1 MQEEHK
7 QEDGFSDLNKVQ
19 YEAVHTLEG
28 PLLILAGAGTG
39 KTKVLTSR
47 VVNILNSGLAK
58 TSEILAVTFTNKAA
72 KEMKERIENMLGYPA
87 DGFWLGTFH
96 SIGLRILR
104 RHTAEVGLGHNFTI
118 LDPDDCEKILKQILL
133 DKNID
138 IKKYAPRF
146 LSNSIAKLKDK
157 NFMPDSVPDLENK
170 LIGTLPLAEIYK
182 EYQQR
187 LQSLN
192 AVDFGDLILL
202 CIHLFAQ
209 FPDILEYWQTKF
221 RFIMVDEYQD
231 TNTIQYIFIRLL
243 GLKHQNVCC
252 VGDDDQSIYSWRGAE
267 INNILRFEKDFT
279 GAKVLRLEQNYRSTL
294 PILQVAASLIAKNTD
309 RLGKSLWSE
318 QKEGAAVKI
327 YETFN
332 SKLEAETICKIIMES
347 KKNGYNY
354 KNIGIL
360 VRASFQ
366 TREIEE
372 QLLTYAI
379 PYKIVGGNKFY
390 DRLEIKDAIAYL
402 RLLYQHS
409 DDMAYFRIINLPK
422 RGIGGASIN
431 KIRKFAN
438 ENSVSMF
445 KASSLLVG
453 KGVVSAK
460 VENQLQAFTNLFT
473 SYELSTDEIV
483 LTEVAKELLENSG
496 YTAMWQAEDNFEAK
510 SRLENINELY
520 SSLKSYA
527 SLEEFLEHVSLV
539 SDHDDEYQ
547 DNKVSLM
554 TLHAAKGLEFDVVLL
569 PGWEDGLLPHQR
581 SLEDNGDLALQEER
595 RLAYVGITRAKKEL
609 HILYAQN
616 RQAYGTWTSTIPSR
630 FLAEID
636 AKLVE
641 PIKHGNGLTADE
653 RIMQDPY
660 LRRKLYGNTDKENN
674 FVKSNYQ
681 TVENIAQK
689 SNLKVGSKVQH
700 STMGEGVVEKI
711 QGPIATVRFAG
722 NNLKKIMVT
731 FLKRVQ

>member
-1 MQEEHK
+1 MQEEDNN
-7 QEDGFSDLNKVQ
+7 QEEQFDKLNKVQ
-19 YEAVHTLEG
+19 HEAVHTLEG

-72 KEMKERIENMLGYPA
+72 KEMKERIEHMLGYPA

-104 RHTAEVGLGHNFTI
+104 RHTAEAGLSHNFTI

-138 IKKYAPRF
+138 TKKYSPK
-146 LSNSIAKLKDK
+146 LISNTIAKLKDK
-157 NFMPDSVPDLENK
+157 NFMPDSVPDIENR
-170 LIGTLPLAEIYK
+170 LIGVVTLVEIYTK
-182 EYQQR
+182 YQER
-187 LQSLN
+187 LRSLN

-202 CIHLFAQ
+202 CIHIFAQ
-209 FPDILEYWQTKF
+209 FPDILEYWQTRF
-221 RFIMVDEYQD
+221 RYIMVDEYQD
-231 TNTIQYIFIRLL
+231 TNAIQYIFIRLL

-294 PILQVAASLIAKNTD
+294 PILQVAASLIAKNAD
-309 RLGKSLWSE
+309 RWEKSLWSE

-327 YETFN
+327 YETLN
-332 SKLEAETICKIIMES
+332 SKQEAETLCNLIMES
-347 KKNGYNY
+347 KKSGYHY

-360 VRASFQ
+360 VRAIFQ

-372 QLLTYAI
+372 SLLTHAI
-379 PYKIVGGNKFY
+379 PYKIVGGKKFY

-402 RLLYQHS
+402 RLLYQHN
-409 DDMAYFRIINLPK
+409 DDMAYFRIINVPK
-422 RGIGGASIN
+422 RGIGESSVN
-431 KIRKFAN
+431 KIRQFAN
-438 ENSVSMF
+438 EKATSMLQ
-445 KASSLLVG
+445 ASKLIIGEKIL
-453 KGVVSAK
+453 SAK
-460 VENQLQAFTNLFT
+460 VENQLQEFTNLFGNN
-473 SYELSTDEIV
+473 ELESHEIV
-483 LTEVAKELLENSG
+483 LTEITKQLLENSG
-496 YTAMWQAEDNFEAK
+496 YIAMWQEEEGIEAE

-520 SSLKSYA
+520 SSLKNYSN
-527 SLEEFLEHVSLV
+527 LEEFLEHVSLV

-554 TLHAAKGLEFDVVLL
+554 TLHAAKGLEFDVVIL
-569 PGWEDGLLPHQR
+569 PGWEEGLLPHQR
-581 SLEDNGDLALQEER
+581 SLEENGDLALQEER

-609 HILYAQN
+609 HILYAKN
-616 RQAYGTWTSTIPSR
+616 RQAYGNWTSSIPSR
-630 FLAEID
+630 FLEEID
-636 AKLVE
+636 SKLLE
-641 PIKHGNGLTADE
+641 PIKQGDGLTADE

-681 TVENIAQK
+681 TVENIALN
-689 SNLKVGSKVQH
+689 SNLKVGYKVKH
-700 STMGEGVVEKI
+700 NTMGEGIIEKI
-711 QGPIATVRFAG
+711 QGPIATVRFA
-722 NNLKKIMVT
+722 NNNIKKIMVT
-731 FLKRVQ
+731 FLKKV

>member
-1 MQEEHK
+1 MPKDNQQEEH
-7 QEDGFSDLNKVQ
+7 FANLNKVQ
-19 YEAVHTLEG
+19 YEAVHSLEG

-58 TSEILAVTFTNKAA
+58 TSEVLAVTFTNKAA

-104 RHTAEVGLGHNFTI
+104 RHTSEAGLNHNFTI

-133 DKNID
+133 DKNLD
-138 IKKYAPRF
+138 IKKYPPRL
-146 LSNSIAKLKDK
+146 LSNTIAKLKDK
-157 NFMPDSVPDLENK
+157 NFMPDAVPDIENK
-170 LIGTLPLAEIYK
+170 LIGTVSLTEIYAK
-182 EYQQR
+182 YQQR
-187 LQSLN
+187 LRDLN

-202 CIHLFAQ
+202 CIHIFAQ
-209 FPDILEYWQTKF
+209 FPDILEYWQTRF
-221 RFIMVDEYQD
+221 RYIMVDEYQD

-267 INNILRFEKDFT
+267 INNILRFEKDFI

-294 PILQVAASLIAKNTD
+294 PILQVAASLIANNTD
-309 RLGKSLWSE
+309 RWEKSLWSE
-318 QKEGAAVKI
+318 QKEGAAVKV
-327 YETFN
+327 YETLS
-332 SKLEAETICKIIMES
+332 SKLEAETLCNIIMEAR
-347 KKNGYNY
+347 KNGYNY

-360 VRASFQ
+360 VRAIFQ
-366 TREIEE
+366 TRQIEE
-372 QLLTYAI
+372 SLLINEI

-402 RLLYQHS
+402 RLLYQHN
-409 DDMAYFRIINLPK
+409 DDMAYFRIINTPK
-422 RGIGGASIN
+422 RGIGEASIM

-438 ENSVSMF
+438 EKSVSMLQ
-445 KASSLLVG
+445 ASKLIIGEKIL
-453 KGVVSAK
+453 SAK
-460 VENQLQAFTNLFT
+460 VEKALQEFTKLFVNDNLD
-473 SYELSTDEIV
+473 STAIV
-483 LTEVAKELLENSG
+483 LTEITKELLENSG
-496 YTAMWQAEDNFEAK
+496 YIAMWQAEEGVEAQ

-520 SSLKSYA
+520 SSLKSYQ

-609 HILYAQN
+609 YITYAQS
-616 RQAYGTWTSTIPSR
+616 RQAYGNWTSTIPSR

-636 AKLVE
+636 KRLVKQVKQDDG
-641 PIKHGNGLTADE
+641 ISANE

-660 LRRKLYGNTDKENN
+660 LRRKLYGNTNKENN

-689 SNLKVGSKVQH
+689 SNLQVGYKVKH
-700 STMGEGVVEKI
+700 TTMGEGIIEKI
-711 QGPIATVRFAG
+711 QGPIATVRFA
-722 NNLKKIMVT
+722 NNNIKKIMVT
-731 FLKRVQ
+731 FLKKA